1 MPKYPRS
8 THVEIAPAYV
18 AELRR
23 RVNAIGFREV
33 ARVGKMGLATLW
45 RVLADDAD
53 RAPTL
58 DAVERV
64 RAAVAKAAPDA
75 PPAPPPV
82 LAIEGASHA
91 AWCEIGAEL
100 AKADPDALAALLT
113 TPRRRA
119 LAELR
124 GALAR
129 LCDPSSPPRG
139 RRSSS

>member
-53 RAPTL
+53 QHPTL

-75 PPAPPPV
+75 PPVPPPV
-82 LAIEGASHA
+82 LAIEGAEHA

-100 AKADPDALAALLT
+100 VKADPGALAALLT
-113 TPRRRA
+113 APRRRA

-129 LCDPSSPPRG
+129 LRDPALPG
-139 RRSSS
+139 RR